1 MNQRKKYVGQIRVS
15 TRQQGVSGLGLEA
28 QRQAIEE
35 YVASVG
41 GELVAIITEV
51 ESGGNRERI
60 SAFSK
65 PTLDVMLK
73 KRPKLVE
80 AIKLAQQNDAILV
93 VKEASRL
100 TRHTLVMDYL
110 LASVKFVCADT
121 PHESEAN
128 IRLQTHFNEMEL
140 VKISQRTKAALQI
153 LKKRRKLG
161 TPANLTKEARLK
173 AVEALQNK
181 ALMNPH
187 SQKAMDL
194 VHLLRT
200 KNKLSY
206 RAIAD
211 ILNGNGFVSPNGK
224 MFWAGTVW
232 LLNYRKE
239 LLIRKNKQ
247 ENKQDE
253 K

>member
-1 MNQRKKYVGQIRVS
+1 MNQQKKYVGLIRVS
-15 TRQQGVSGLGLEA
+15 TRQQGLSGLGLES
-28 QRQAIEE
+28 QKEAIEE
-35 YVASVG
+35 YIASVG

-65 PTLDVMLK
+65 PTLDALLQ
-73 KRPKLVE
+73 KRPKLIE
-80 AIKLAQQNDAILV
+80 AIKLAQQNDAVIV

-110 LASVKFVCADT
+110 LASVKFVCADS

-140 VKISQRTKAALQI
+140 VKISQRTKAALHI

-161 TPANLTKEARLK
+161 TPANLTKAARAK
-173 AVEALQNK
+173 AVEVLKKK
-181 ALMNPH
+181 ALMNPNN
-187 SQKAMDL
+187 QKAMDL
-194 VHLLRT
+194 VFLLRN
-200 KNKLSY
+200 KNRLSY

-211 ILNGNGFVSPNGK
+211 ILNANGFVSPNGRP
-224 MFWAGTVW
+224 FWPGTVW

-239 LLIRKNKQ
+239 SILRK
-247 ENKQDE
+247 E
-253 K
+253 KTSKND